1 MVEGRP
7 VKRLSQ
13 AEQDERRRLGLCYN
27 CDEKYTRGH
36 NRVCKRLFYING
48 MDFGDDDDTGVT
60 SEPAE
65 ETPVFSLHVV
75 EGVPTCNTVQLK
87 VDLGAASFVAL
98 VDTGSTHSFIGEAA
112 AQRTGWTIQPHP
124 RLTATVANGEKVAC
138 PGVLRQAPVTI
149 NGKEFCVDL
158 FVMPLA
164 GYDVVLGTEWMA
176 TLGPIVWDFA
186 ARTMTF

>member
-1 MVEGRP
+1 M
-7 VKRLSQ
+7 
-13 AEQDERRRLGLCYN
+13 
-27 CDEKYTRGH
+27 
-36 NRVCKRLFYING
+36 
-48 MDFGDDDDTGVT
+48 
-60 SEPAE
+60 
-65 ETPVFSLHVV
+65 
-75 EGVPTCNTVQLK
+75 
-87 VDLGAASFVAL
+87 
-98 VDTGSTHSFIGEAA
+98 
-112 AQRTGWTIQPHP
+112 
-124 RLTATVANGEKVAC
+124 ANGEKVAC